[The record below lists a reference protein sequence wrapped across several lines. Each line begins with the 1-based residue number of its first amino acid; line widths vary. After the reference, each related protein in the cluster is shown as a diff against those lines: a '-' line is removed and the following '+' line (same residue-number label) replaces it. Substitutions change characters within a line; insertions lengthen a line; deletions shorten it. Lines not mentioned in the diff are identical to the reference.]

1 MYLDPVP
8 HTIDFTNARDIREI
22 SGLEG
27 RAVILP
33 VSFYGSN
40 VIDITRNRQ
49 VIQVYSSLVRS
60 SYLMIANQNNNLLIT
75 MIIDDSITNSCGL
88 VKDICITMIT
98 RVWSIDVPDP
108 DIEGNIMRL
117 NGKFELQLTIEDWV
131 ETNESEV
138 R

>member
-1 MYLDPVP
+1 
-8 HTIDFTNARDIREI
+8 
-22 SGLEG
+22 
-27 RAVILP
+27 
-33 VSFYGSN
+33 
-40 VIDITRNRQ
+40 
-49 VIQVYSSLVRS
+49 
-60 SYLMIANQNNNLLIT
+60 

-108 DIEGNIMRL
+108 DIEDNIMRL

-131 ETNESEV
+131 ETNEGEV

>member
-1 MYLDPVP
+1 M
-8 HTIDFTNARDIREI
+8 
-22 SGLEG
+22 
-27 RAVILP
+27 
-33 VSFYGSN
+33 
-40 VIDITRNRQ
+40 
-49 VIQVYSSLVRS
+49 IQVYSSLVCFS
-60 SYLMIANQNNNLLIT
+60 DLKIANQNNSLLIT

-108 DIEGNIMRL
+108 DIEDNIMRL

-138 R
+138 RNNMEWTRGNHPEAWIW